1 MEQVKKQR
9 ERDEL
14 LSIAS
19 EQDRKKL
26 EQQSLQIHELAE
38 EIANKQKEAESIERE
53 TKLKEK
59 LNIERDKEMRK

>member
-1 MEQVKKQR
+1 
-9 ERDEL
+9 
-14 LSIAS
+14 
-19 EQDRKKL
+19 L